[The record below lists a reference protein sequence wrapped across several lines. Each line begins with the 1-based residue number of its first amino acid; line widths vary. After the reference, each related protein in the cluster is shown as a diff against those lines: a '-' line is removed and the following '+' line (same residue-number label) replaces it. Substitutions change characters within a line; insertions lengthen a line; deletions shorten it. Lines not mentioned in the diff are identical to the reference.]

1 LGVAPRLLA
10 KAKMLRLRTLP
21 RLFVARPVVVALL
34 ASALL
39 TACGPQGLESPINS
53 PYVAGAENQN
63 VLYTAFTQRSPKF
76 LDPAKSYS
84 TDETPYTYNIYEP
97 LYGYHYLKR
106 PYVLTPR
113 TAVAVSE
120 PSFVD
125 QVGNALPADAQTKD
139 IAESIY
145 DIKLRPGI
153 LYQPHP
159 VFARQSDGRFSYWPL
174 EDQALKDKFVIG
186 DFKQTG
192 TRELTA
198 FDYVYAIRRLAS
210 PRVAEFTVG
219 LTIRK
224 VIYVPGKLVNIVA
237 N

>member
-1 LGVAPRLLA
+1 
-10 KAKMLRLRTLP
+10 MLRPWSRTFSLLR
-21 RLFVARPVVVALL
+21 FSSAALL
-34 ASALL
+34 SLFAL

-53 PYVAGAENQN
+53 PYAAGAENQN

-106 PYVLTPR
+106 PYALTPR
-113 TAVAVSE
+113 AAIEVSE

-125 QVGNALPADAQTKD
+125 QAGNALPVDASAKD

-159 VFARQSDGRFSYWPL
+159 VFARQPDGRFSYWPL
-174 EDQALKDKFVIG
+174 GAQALEDKFVMG

-192 TRELTA
+192 TRVTKRDKREAPLFHLWA
-198 FDYVYAIRRLAS
+198 C
-210 PRVAEFTVG
+210 
-219 LTIRK
+219 
-224 VIYVPGKLVNIVA
+224 
-237 N
+237 